1 MLFSKAQDPP
11 DLNLLKVLMPTDE
24 KRESVAD
31 LSRKMSQARSIFLAD
46 FTGVD
51 VESVTRLR
59 RSLRGASVEYE
70 VVKNR
75 LAKLAVEDAGLEGLG
90 DFLRGPTA
98 MAFAQDDPVA
108 PAKILQQFIDDG
120 GRLAIKSGYLDGRVL
135 TADRVEELSRLPS
148 REELLGRVVSSV
160 QSPIYGFGSILSGLL
175 RSTIGVLSA
184 IEEQKRNDQ
193 STDNS

>member
-1 MLFSKAQDPP
+1 MS
-11 DLNLLKVLMPTDE
+11 TDE
-24 KRESVAD
+24 KRESVAN
-31 LSRKMSQARSIFLAD
+31 LSRKMSQAKSIFLAD

-98 MAFAQDDPVA
+98 MAFAQDDPLV

-120 GRLAIKSGYLDGRVL
+120 GRLAIKSGYLDGQVL
-135 TADRVEELSRLPS
+135 TADRVEELSKLPS
-148 REELLGRVVSSV
+148 REELLGRVVNSV

>member
-1 MLFSKAQDPP
+1 
-11 DLNLLKVLMPTDE
+11 MPTEE
-24 KRESVAD
+24 KRESVAN
-31 LSRKMSQARSIFLAD
+31 LSRKMSEARSIFLAD

-75 LAKLAVEDAGLEGLG
+75 LAKLAVEDAGLEGLT
-90 DFLRGPTA
+90 DYLRGPTA
-98 MAFAQDDPVA
+98 MAFALDDPVA

-120 GRLAIKSGYLDGRVL
+120 GNLAIKSGFMDGQVL
-135 TADRVEELSRLPS
+135 TADRVVELSKLPS

-160 QSPIYGFGSILSGLL
+160 QSPIYGFGSTLTGLL
-175 RSTIGVLSA
+175 RSVIGVLSA
-184 IEEQKRNDQ
+184 IEEQKGNDQ
-193 STDNS
+193 STDNP